1 MKRSGILLI
10 SIMLFSL
17 AIGAV
22 SAQMG
27 NVQMGN
33 TATRGGMGGV
43 DAFGNMDNRFMGFSS
58 KTLSQVCNEFGVSAG
73 TAISD
78 MGLPAN
84 LNRQMTIAQI
94 EAQYE
99 IKGDDIANYMAIHMH
114 QTTASVNARQMAVM
128 RQQAAYGKRSQG
140 VVQGLH
146 FMREG
151 SSAYGQYV
159 TYSFDKTG
167 IVRDFAVSGDAIFD
181 SIQVP
186 EFGYTDENVRGSSA
200 LYVGKSAIFSLHDNP
215 NAITQV
221 MALEDISV
229 AFDLAEGVEANLITD
244 EETGTTTVKI
254 TKNNFEGYLILCGD
268 CLRNEVDTNDLDIE
282 VRDGTIKAELVK
294 YSKVIFRATPMDP
307 QYIQTQYRYSE
318 RASYMHQRINQEI
331 ARGRVGAEVSIRNRG
346 DTSSLLNYTPVNL
359 QLREAVRNRVVLGVA
374 SELEEG
380 QVITINLDN
389 ETIDLT
395 RPERIRLR
403 YDGQLLTF
411 ADNIDELFAG
421 GSRPLCYMILDN
433 ETASMAVYIPE
444 FSEHEIIIYVEP
456 EPTETETEIETE
468 APTETEDSAPMP
480 ALGIV
485 FATAAL
491 AVAYAR
497 CRR

>member
-17 AIGAV
+17 AIGVV

-58 KTLSQVCNEFGVSAG
+58 KTLSQVCSEFGVSAD

-99 IKGDDIANYMAIHMH
+99 IKGDDIANYMAIHMR
-114 QTTASVNARQMAVM
+114 QTTASVNARQMALM

-140 VVQGLH
+140 MVQGLH

-159 TYSFDKTG
+159 TYTFNETG
-167 IVRDFAVSGDAIFD
+167 IVRDFIISGDTIFD
-181 SIQVP
+181 SIKVSK
-186 EFGYTDENVRGSSA
+186 FGYTGEDVRGSSA
-200 LYVGKSAIFSLHDNP
+200 RYIGESAIFSLHDNP
-215 NAITQV
+215 NAVTQV
-221 MALEDISV
+221 MALTDISV
-229 AFDLAEGVEANLITD
+229 VFNLAEGVEASRTID

-254 TKNNFEGYLILCGD
+254 TKDNFEGYLILCAN
-268 CLRNEVDTNDLDIE
+268 CSRNGVDTADLDIE
-282 VRDGTIKAELVK
+282 VTDGTVTADIVE
-294 YSKVIFRATPMDP
+294 YSAVIFRATPMEP
-307 QYIQTQYRYSE
+307 QYIQTQYRYSQG
-318 RASYMHQRINQEI
+318 ASYMNQRINQGI
-331 ARGRVGAEVSIRNRG
+331 ARGRVGAEVAIRNRG

-359 QLREAVRNRVVLGVA
+359 QVREAVRNRVVLGVA
-374 SELEEG
+374 SELKEG

-403 YDGQLLTF
+403 YDGQLLTC
-411 ADNIDELFAG
+411 ADNIDELFAN
-421 GSRPLCYMILDN
+421 GSRPLCYMIQEN

-444 FSEHEIIIYVEP
+444 FSEHEIIIDVEP
-456 EPTETETEIETE
+456 EPTETETEIGTE
-468 APTETEDSAPMP
+468 APTETGEGAPTP
-480 ALGIV
+480 GFGVV

-491 AVAYAR
+491 AFEYAR
-497 CRR
+497 RRR